1 MLNRLRI
8 GPRLLLLMSAQALI
22 LIIVG
27 LTAVMGLRAAAHD
40 TVQLNRNLL
49 EQSALNQMND
59 ALRTDVFTTI
69 SDVVRGHIA
78 WDQAQMD
85 VMAAKNLMTSLWD
98 EYQADKSP
106 QEIAGLRDS
115 LAKYHDLLMLSFSDL
130 EKIFA
135 EQDAA
140 KLANYQDAQLKRL
153 TMPFINELNERIAG
167 QQLQSEV
174 IFQQAASSRWVY
186 TFGSIVVVVLGL
198 ALTGVLGRFVYRST
212 AGSIKTIAATV
223 DDVAGGDYYARTG
236 LSGADELSTLGSAF
250 DHLLD
255 ERVAALT
262 QTGQDNERFNDVA
275 TMLSH
280 ATSKL
285 RSRELMK
292 MITVTE
298 DVTAPVVEALN
309 QLTGETAQVLI
320 DVRRIAEQVVKA
332 SVVARTQ
339 SDIINAMA
347 ANEQTE
353 IDASSQALAQ
363 AAGSLKQIAES
374 AQLCGQ
380 AADSAS
386 EATHTALQ
394 SVANSVGGINGIRSI
409 LQETEQCIKRLDAR
423 SHDVWRTSS
432 VLNSIAERAR
442 LLALNTS
449 MHAASPGGPG
459 SGFAT
464 ISDEVQRL
472 AETARDAA
480 QQITA
485 LVSNIQSDVED
496 AVLSFNSATT
506 QVVAGCEFAEQAG
519 AHMLRANDRTMQLVE
534 SARRIADDCAEHM
547 LLSTGLQGRAHTLQA
562 SARKTREQI
571 QEQTQHTKRLAHYS
585 KGLLSSIRVFTHSE
599 NERELAPARGADAAA
614 QLNQRAS

>member
-22 LIIVG
+22 LIILG
-27 LTAVMGLRAAAHD
+27 LTAVMGLRAAAHG
-40 TVQLNRNLL
+40 TAQLNRNLL
-49 EQSALNQMND
+49 EQSSLNQMND

-69 SDVVRGHIA
+69 NDVVRGHIA

-98 EYQADKSP
+98 EYQADKTP

-186 TFGSIVVVVLGL
+186 IFGSIVVVVLGL
-198 ALTGVLGRFVYRST
+198 AVTGVLGRFVYRST

-223 DDVAGGDYYARTG
+223 NDVAGGDYYARTG
-236 LSGADELSTLGSAF
+236 LSGADELSALGSAF

-262 QTGQDNERFNDVA
+262 QAGQDNERFNDVA
-275 TMLSH
+275 TMLLH

-292 MITVTE
+292 MIPASE
-298 DVTAPVVEALN
+298 DVTGPVVEALN

-320 DVRRIAEQVVKA
+320 DVRRIAEQVAKA
-332 SVVARTQ
+332 AVVARTQ

-353 IDASSQALAQ
+353 IDASSRALAQ

-374 AQLCGQ
+374 AQLCEQ
-380 AADSAS
+380 AADSAR

-394 SVANSVGGINGIRSI
+394 SVTNSVGGINGIRSI
-409 LQETEQCIKRLDAR
+409 LQETEQCIKRLDER

-442 LLALNTS
+442 VLALNTS
-449 MHAASPGGPG
+449 MHVASPDGSG

-519 AHMLRANDRTMQLVE
+519 EHMLRANDRTMQLIE
-534 SARRIADDCAEHM
+534 SARGIANDSAEHM
-547 LLSTGLQGRAHTLQA
+547 LLSTELQGRAHTLQA

-585 KGLLSSIRVFTHSE
+585 KGLLSSVRVFTHSG

>member
-22 LIIVG
+22 LIILG
-27 LTAVMGLRAAAHD
+27 LTAVMGLRAAAHG
-40 TVQLNRNLL
+40 TAQLNRNLL
-49 EQSALNQMND
+49 EQSSLNQMND

-69 SDVVRGHIA
+69 NDVVRGHIA

-98 EYQADKSP
+98 EYQADKTP

-186 TFGSIVVVVLGL
+186 IFGSIVVVVLGL
-198 ALTGVLGRFVYRST
+198 AVTGVLGRFVYRST

-223 DDVAGGDYYARTG
+223 NDVAGGDYYARTG
-236 LSGADELSTLGSAF
+236 LSGADELSALGSAF

-262 QTGQDNERFNDVA
+262 QAGQDNERFNDVA
-275 TMLSH
+275 TMLLH

-292 MITVTE
+292 MIPASE
-298 DVTAPVVEALN
+298 DVTGPVVEALN

-320 DVRRIAEQVVKA
+320 DVRRIAEQVAKA
-332 SVVARTQ
+332 AVVARTQ

-353 IDASSQALAQ
+353 IDASSRALAQ

-374 AQLCGQ
+374 AQLCEQ
-380 AADSAS
+380 AADSAR

-394 SVANSVGGINGIRSI
+394 SVTNSVGGINGIRSI
-409 LQETEQCIKRLDAR
+409 LQETEQCIKRLDER

-442 LLALNTS
+442 VLALNTS
-449 MHAASPGGPG
+449 MHVASPDGSG

-519 AHMLRANDRTMQLVE
+519 EHMLRANDRTMQLIE
-534 SARRIADDCAEHM
+534 SARRIANDSAEHM
-547 LLSTGLQGRAHTLQA
+547 LLSTELQGRAHTLQA

-585 KGLLSSIRVFTHSE
+585 KGLLSSVRVFTHSG